1 MAGEHLTQPESVE
14 APPTNAAARRRNWL
28 PTRPA
33 WCAGFNS
40 YILDEVSS
48 EWTRWDT
55 IGTLIAM
62 LCVLGGIS
70 AALAVGL
77 VLAQPALQ
85 FWWVG
90 LLWGVL
96 LVCVE
101 RVVLQMPT
109 ADRWW
114 ATLGGLTWRIAL
126 SLAIAGLITEPLIL
140 RFSEKEVNAQVHQEV
155 RLAKEQASQE
165 VREDFEPKLK
175 EAREKRTKTWQ
186 RESNLEQKRAADEAQ
201 IAHAI
206 ANENTPGRIAA
217 EAHLVS
223 HNQILDKA
231 IERNQDR
238 HPRLNERINHL
249 QKAQAQRELGA
260 EKSIEEGVG
269 FQARLA
275 ALAGVV
281 KRWPNTEIM
290 VWLLRVAFV
299 LLDLTPL
306 VAVLAFRAWHG
317 KKPYFERLEMAHEWD
332 SLPALRM
339 QQALRV
345 ERSRI
350 KEEARRDMRLNQAR
364 IAAQTDRGI
373 YGADYGEPGDFADAT
388 AAYPAMPF
396 DEFAGVIEDVDRR
409 AVDVPDV
416 LRRRAR
422 LGFAWLAAWTVA
434 ALALSTVIAVSAA
447 WLLVLGTVAATGLCF
462 YTRAFSKAPGWA
474 MQPILWTFIGGFGL
488 PVLVAILSLI

>member
-1 MAGEHLTQPESVE
+1 MSSRSLPPPESVE
-14 APPTNAAARRRNWL
+14 APPTSAGARRRNWL

-33 WCAGFNS
+33 WFAGFNG

-55 IGTLIAM
+55 IGMLIAA
-62 LCVLGGIS
+62 LCVLGGIA

-77 VLAQPALQ
+77 VLAQPAAG

-101 RVVLQMPT
+101 RVVLQMPS

-114 ATLGGLTWRIAL
+114 ATLGGIAWRLAL

-155 RLAKEQASQE
+155 RIAKEKASAE
-165 VREDFEPKLK
+165 VREDFEPLLK
-175 EAREKRTKTWQ
+175 EARTKRRETWQ
-186 RESNLEQKRAADEAQ
+186 RESDLEQKLAADEAQ

-206 ANENTPGRIAA
+206 ADGNAAGRIAA
-217 EAHLVS
+217 EAHVVS
-223 HNQILDKA
+223 HTRLLDKA
-231 IERNQDR
+231 TARNEER
-238 HPRLNERINHL
+238 HPRLNRRIDHL
-249 QKAQAQRELGA
+249 QEAQAQRELGA
-260 EKSIEEGVG
+260 EKAIEEGIG
-269 FQARLA
+269 FQARVA

-281 KRWPNTEIM
+281 ERWPDTEVM
-290 VWLLRVAFV
+290 VWLLRAVFV

-306 VAVLAFRAWHG
+306 VAVLAYRARRG

-332 SLPALRM
+332 ALPAFRM
-339 QQALRV
+339 EQAIRV
-345 ERSRI
+345 ERRRI

-364 IAAQTDRGI
+364 IANETDQEI
-373 YGADYGEPGDFADAT
+373 YGGSVAGNAGFSGA
-388 AAYPAMPF
+388 AAYTNMPL
-396 DEFAGVIEDVDRR
+396 DEFAPMVEDIERR

-416 LRRRAR
+416 LGRRAR
-422 LGFAWLAAWTVA
+422 FGFAWLAA
-434 ALALSTVIAVSAA
+434 STLIA
-447 WLLVLGTVAATGLCF
+447 LVLGTVVAVSATWLLILATAVTAALCL
-462 YTRAFSKAPGWA
+462 YTRGFSRAPVWA
-474 MQPILWTFIGGFGL
+474 MQPILWTFVGGFSL
-488 PVLVAILSLI
+488 PALVAILNLI